1 MSAIQNELEH
11 VLKQLQPAPGSALLS
26 NSGELNELCFRA
38 HRSGYALV
46 VHDFCKDMPLFVS
59 PLINRWLGDDDVRS
73 APYLAGV
80 LQRSDCDRELGRY
93 FRHFKFK
100 PAEDLCSDYN
110 FITASGSP
118 LLLYGCSR
126 CIAFDEGGKAR
137 IIITLLWPVDHLLQ
151 LALKSGSALPPTL
164 SDDEVKRFQLLSP
177 REKEVMKLMLSDK
190 TDVEI
195 AAELDITCDTIRTH
209 RSNLLSKLELKT
221 VAALH
226 RFSGLV

>member
-1 MSAIQNELEH
+1 MSTIQNELDR
-11 VLKQLQPAPGSALLS
+11 VLNQLQLPAGSALLS
-26 NSGELNELCFRA
+26 NSGELNELCFNA

-59 PLINRWLGDDDVRS
+59 PVINHWLGDDDVRS

-110 FITASGSP
+110 FTTASGSP

-126 CIAFDEGGKAR
+126 CIAFDEEGKAR
-137 IIITLLWPVDHLLQ
+137 IIITLLCPVDYVY
-151 LALKSGSALPPTL
+151 GL
-164 SDDEVKRFQLLSP
+164 SLENGTAANPAITDDMRQRFDSLTE
-177 REKEVMKLMLSDK
+177 REKEILNLMVNDK

-195 AAELDITCDTIRTH
+195 AAIINRSAETVRTH
-209 RSNLLSKLELKT
+209 RRNILKKLGLNT
-221 VAALH
+221 A
-226 RFSGLV
+226 SGLAKYGVFF